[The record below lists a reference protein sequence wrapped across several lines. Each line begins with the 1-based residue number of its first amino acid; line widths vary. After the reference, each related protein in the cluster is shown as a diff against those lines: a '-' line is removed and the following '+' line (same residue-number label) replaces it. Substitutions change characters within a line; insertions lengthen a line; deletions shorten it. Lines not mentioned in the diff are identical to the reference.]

1 LCLFFAIFTV
11 LRKPALV
18 FYLNSAFFMTETSA
32 ASCFTNILAA
42 GVQESWS
49 IEQALSKVNP
59 NNPRT
64 ITEKNLKHLR
74 DGLRQHGFLI
84 PILYNQTTDQLVSGQ
99 SRLAAAQ
106 FEEITEIPVVIL
118 QLSEEDEIQL
128 SLALNKIEGEWDY
141 ALLEEA
147 LERLAETD
155 KLVMSGFTEADMV
168 DIFAQ
173 QDVEYDEDFT
183 DFAERMISSS
193 TTLPVVKFR
202 SLKVQFVCSR
212 TRYDKLINTI
222 HSHVGINDVLAS
234 AWFFKTI
241 GLTKV
246 ELEPETDEE
255 TTEELALV

>member
-1 LCLFFAIFTV
+1 
-11 LRKPALV
+11 
-18 FYLNSAFFMTETSA
+18 MTETSA
-32 ASCFTNILAA
+32 ASSCFTNILAA
-42 GVQESWS
+42 GAQETWT

-84 PILYNQTTDQLVSGQ
+84 PVIYNKTTDQLVSGQ

-106 FEEITEIPVVIL
+106 LEEITDIPVVVL
-118 QLSEEDEIQL
+118 QLEEDDEIQL

-202 SLKVQFVCSR
+202 SPKVQFVCSR
-212 TRYDKLINTI
+212 TRYDKLISTI
-222 HSHVGINDVLAS
+222 HSHVGVNDVLAS

-246 ELEPETDEE
+246 ELPDQLELQTDEE
-255 TTEELALV
+255 TADELAPV